1 MFKNLFGKKNS
12 PNVEKF
18 LESMKIDSEQGRIG
32 VGYDLNVLKELNAE
46 ELEQVESVLIPRKDK
61 DWRDVEALASINTPN
76 AIQAVKS
83 CLNSP
88 NLEVRIDAAK
98 ILKKMNFVDQVEEVL
113 LNTLPIVKISGGL
126 VQALALAKENPT
138 EKVKQKL
145 VWCALHGNDTTRTH
159 CAAMALFL
167 YGKASSEF
175 DNNQKIIFQF
185 GVQDKAK
192 RMAAFPEF
200 CQIIGVNP
208 KDFIN

>member
-88 NLEVRIDAAK
+88 NLEVRIDTAK
-98 ILKKMNFVDQVEEVL
+98 ILKKMNVVDQVEEVL

-126 VQALALAKENPT
+126 VQALALAKEYPT

-145 VWCALHGNDTTRTH
+145 IWCALHGNDTTRTH